1 MNEKNIDVLEVVKA
15 REIVQ
20 AVLDYGVN
28 QDQILK
34 IIKML
39 SLELED
45 LQMARNISLI
55 IDGNENDQPKPRI
68 EI

>member
-1 MNEKNIDVLEVVKA
+1 MKEKNIDVLESVKA

-55 IDGNENDQPKPRI
+55 VDGNENDQPKPRI